1 MDKAIKQEHW
11 VKRTMYLSVIIC
23 SLIGTIVGGINYFAK
38 SSTVNLLDKRLELA
52 IEDDKVYRAESDVS
66 WMEQQT
72 AFERRKEPRTITEK
86 ELIGRA
92 REKVVYLK
100 KQRNQ
105 KQEAYEQAK

>member
-1 MDKAIKQEHW
+1 MAKIIKQEHW
-11 VKRTMYLSVIIC
+11 VKRVMYIGVTMGSIVVM
-23 SLIGTIVGGINYFAK
+23 IVGAINYFAK
-38 SSTVNLLDKRLELA
+38 STTVNLLDKRLELA

-72 AFERRKEPRTITEK
+72 AFERRKEPRTITES
-86 ELIGRA
+86 EMIDRA

-100 KQRNQ
+100 KQREQ